1 MRIFLT
7 WCFLFFC
14 FSLPAQVV
22 NLSFDKQ
29 RILLGE
35 QLGVTVKAFVD
46 KGAVLAGFPIDSLPH
61 FEVLESSKIDTT
73 VTGNTLQ
80 LSQSLI
86 VTSWDSGRWNLPT
99 TIIAGTGT
107 KPVAIDVVYTSPWS
121 PAQPYHDVKGIVP
134 VENPGRTTWWWYVIG
149 LAVLLALFLLFF
161 PEGKKKEGETEKD
174 RNAYRKA
181 MQQLAELEKERDP
194 DPKAYYTTLINIF
207 RTYLK
212 GAKGIQSFSK
222 TTDDLSIQ
230 LQAQK
235 LPSPAYNSLVQT
247 LRLSDMAKFAAYR
260 PDGSMDQESLTII
273 KHSITTLEQANV
285 V

>member
-7 WCFLFFC
+7 WCFLVFC

-99 TIIAGTGT
+99 
-107 KPVAIDVVYTSPWS
+107 
-121 PAQPYHDVKGIVP
+121 
-134 VENPGRTTWWWYVIG
+134 N
-149 LAVLLALFLLFF
+149 
-161 PEGKKKEGETEKD
+161 
-174 RNAYRKA
+174 
-181 MQQLAELEKERDP
+181 
-194 DPKAYYTTLINIF
+194 
-207 RTYLK
+207 
-212 GAKGIQSFSK
+212 
-222 TTDDLSIQ
+222 
-230 LQAQK
+230 
-235 LPSPAYNSLVQT
+235 YNSWHRHKTCSNRCRVY
-247 LRLSDMAKFAAYR
+247 LSVEPRTAL
-260 PDGSMDQESLTII
+260 P
-273 KHSITTLEQANV
+273 
-285 V
+285 